1 MKRRLY
7 FLLMMLLLFPSLTAS
22 QTLQEKELRGYTPP
36 DELITLS
43 ANIPFNQA
51 LELISTIS
59 ENKSG
64 RKIVSSFERT
74 EPIGVEI
81 KNISYDKA
89 LIIIVQY
96 ANLIIETK
104 DDLIVVKR
112 KIDKAEDRT
121 KENYAEVNS
130 REVKI
135 SALFFEMNINDMR
148 EKGINWQFLLGQ
160 RGFQIGGGFTGTAS
174 QQNNATTSTDFAL
187 SAKSEFSSGGFFG
200 EALSL
205 FRYLES
211 ENLGEIISS
220 PSVTVR
226 NAVEGQIQVGSDF
239 SFKTRDFSGNIT
251 ENFFSTGSIIKVTP
265 YIYEEEGVEYV
276 LLKLM
281 VERSAGFPSELSTE
295 VRKTTANTEILM
307 LNGEE
312 TVIAGLYLNEENTE
326 RVGIPFLKDLPW
338 WVLGIR
344 YLTGSDKVS
353 IVKKELAIVIKVE
366 LLPTLKERLAFPE
379 KDNLIKKEI
388 DDKKKF
394 IQFHQFDSTS
404 TKKKEE

>member
-1 MKRRLY
+1 MKRHLF
-7 FLLMMLLLFPSLTAS
+7 FLLVIILLFSRMITA
-22 QTLQEKELRGYTPP
+22 QTSEKDLRGYNPP
-36 DELITLS
+36 DELISLS

-51 LELISTIS
+51 IELISKVS
-59 ENKSG
+59 EKKSG
-64 RKIVSSFERT
+64 RKVISTIEKT

-81 KNISYDKA
+81 KNMPFEKA
-89 LIIIVQY
+89 LIVIVQY
-96 ANLIIETK
+96 ANLIYEIKE
-104 DDLIVVKR
+104 DVIVVKR
-112 KIDKAEDRT
+112 KIDKDEDKT
-121 KENYAEVNS
+121 KENYADVDS

-135 SALFFEMNINDMR
+135 SALFFEMNVNDMR

-160 RGFQIGGGFTGTAS
+160 RGFQIGTGFTGTA
-174 QQNNATTSTDFAL
+174 QNQSGSGTTTDFTIKAN
-187 SAKSEFSSGGFFG
+187 SEFSSGGFFG

-211 ENLGEIISS
+211 ENLGEIIAS

-239 SFKTRDFSGNIT
+239 SFKTRDFAGNIT

-265 YIYEEEGVEYV
+265 YIYVEDGVEYV

-281 VERSAGFPSELSTE
+281 VERSAGFPSEISTE
-295 VRKTTANTEILM
+295 VRKTNANTEILM

-312 TVIAGLYLNEENTE
+312 TVIGGLYLNEENIV

-338 WVLGIR
+338 WALGIR

-353 IVKKELAIVIKVE
+353 IVKKELAIVIKIE
-366 LLPTLKERLAFPE
+366 LLPTLKERLAFPG
-379 KDNLIKKEI
+379 KDNLLKKEF
-388 DDKKKF
+388 DEKKKF
-394 IQFHQFDSTS
+394 IEYHQFDSTS
-404 TKKKEE
+404 TKKKEN